1 LEGPLRRL
9 ARRIDAWQ
17 DAFGRGVSWLMLVMV
32 VVVFGDVLLRYVLRT
47 GWVWMQ
53 ELEWYIFGVAYLMA
67 AGYTMLWDEHV
78 RVDILYSRWP
88 PRKKAWVDFVLLMVM
103 FFPACLMIVY
113 TTWPFFRNAVA
124 VWEGSPDPGG
134 IPLRWALKG
143 VIIVAFA
150 NLMLQGLSQAVK
162 SYYVARGWEQPE
174 LRVKEV
180 H

>member
-1 LEGPLRRL
+1 MDHPLRRL

-17 DAFGRGVSWLMLVMV
+17 DTFGRGVSWLTLLMV
-32 VVVFGDVLLRYVLRT
+32 AVVFSDVVLRYLFRT

-53 ELEWYIFGVAYLMA
+53 ELEWYIFGIAYLMA

-88 PRKKAWVDFVLLMVM
+88 PRKKARVDFILLILM

-113 TTWPFFRNAVA
+113 TTWPFFRGALA

-134 IPLRWALKG
+134 IPLRWALKA
-143 VIIVAFA
+143 VIIVAFL
-150 NLMLQGLSQAVK
+150 NLMLQGFSQAVK
-162 SYYVARGWEQPE
+162 SYYVARGWEEPE
-174 LRVKEV
+174 LRVKEI